1 MLETLAVFH
10 LDTSLLKTCALLNIC
25 AALTTLATFQ
35 FDTLPLNAVLEN
47 ICAAFETLAVFHL
60 EISAS
65 LPPVNIFWL
74 LKSWPMLVTRDV
86 SQPAMGPYVAEAV
99 AAFVIHAV
107 TAVLM
112 LASVI
117 PS

>member
-1 MLETLAVFH
+1 V
-10 LDTSLLKTCALLNIC
+10 
-25 AALTTLATFQ
+25 LTRAGV
-35 FDTLPLNAVLEN
+35 LPIGYSEHSHRRVLTVLRN
-47 ICAAFETLAVFHL
+47 ICAAFATLAVFHL

-86 SQPAMGPYVAEAV
+86 SQAAMGPYVAEAV

-107 TAVLM
+107 TAVRK